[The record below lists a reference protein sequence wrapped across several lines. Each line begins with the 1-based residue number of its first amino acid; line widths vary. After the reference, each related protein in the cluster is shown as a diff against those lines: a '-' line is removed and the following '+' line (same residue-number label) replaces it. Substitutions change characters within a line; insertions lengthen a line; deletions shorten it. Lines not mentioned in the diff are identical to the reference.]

1 MLMADQLQETR
12 KKYKVRKYEDMV
24 NLFSNWCVIG
34 KTLFINRDPMGPYE
48 VGDILEAGSVIKGNG
63 L

>member
-1 MLMADQLQETR
+1 MQMALER
-12 KKYKVRKYEDMV
+12 
-24 NLFSNWCVIG
+24 W
-34 KTLFINRDPMGPYE
+34 LFIDRNPMGPYE